1 MGISVGNSVGQNEGS
16 IEGTV
21 VGLSVGSLVGL
32 PVGTVVGESIGAD
45 DDGVTD
51 GALLGR
57 LVGPDVRESKLDDD
71 IILLVSFNCSD
82 RWSWVWSWD
91 KSFAIYDESNT
102 RFKFIRVID
111 KSHIIQYT
119 HLMFQSIGD

>member
-32 PVGTVVGESIGAD
+32 PVGFFVGASIWAD

-51 GALLGR
+51 GALEGR
-57 LVGPDVRESKLDDD
+57 LVGASNSDDD
-71 IILLVSFNCSD
+71 IILLVSVNCSD
-82 RWSWVWSWD
+82 RWSWVWSLD
-91 KSFAIYDESNT
+91 KRFAIYDESNT
-102 RFKFIRVID
+102 WFKFIRVID

-119 HLMFQSIGD
+119 HLMFQ